1 MKLLLVSLISIL
13 MIPVYAND
21 IYVTQTG
28 TGNNLTLD
36 IDQNGINNT
45 VNMSIGAHT
54 GNTVKVQQDT
64 DGSYVGY
71 TTAWGS
77 RLSSGGDLDGQDNS
91 LDIRQYCN
99 TATCASDRFEFRIV
113 GDGNSVTFGQG
124 YEFTSRTSGWNTDT
138 YEQGGHFTRL
148 DIDGSRN
155 TYKGSQRSHNWQ
167 SDHTKYITVNGDDN
181 DIFTRQRGNED
192 KTITLTVNNDDNEVT
207 LTQRDNAEHNAT
219 ITLDGSYP
227 TDITLLQKTSSA
239 KTYSLTQNCQTSG
252 GCTISVTQD

>member
-1 MKLLLVSLISIL
+1 MKILLCIFGLFCSVAI
-13 MIPVYAND
+13 AND

-71 TTAWGS
+71 TTVWGS

-99 TATCASDRFEFRIV
+99 TVTCASDRFEFRIV

-124 YEFTSRTSGWNTDT
+124 YEFTSRTSGWNTDS

-181 DIFTRQRGNED
+181 DIFTRQRGNDD

-207 LTQRDNAEHNAT
+207 LTQRDSAEHTAT
-219 ITLDGSYP
+219 VTLDGSYG
-227 TDITLLQKTSSA
+227 TDLTLLQKTSSA
-239 KTYSLTQNCQTSG
+239 KTYSLSQNCQTSG
-252 GCTISVTQD
+252 GCTISVTQN